1 MVKKIVAIFSLGL
14 MMLMYSGCGNEEAP
28 IEVEVFEQYN
38 QSISLFHGDSLAEKR
53 SAYTG

>member
-28 IEVEVFEQYN
+28 IEVEVF
-38 QSISLFHGDSLAEKR
+38 
-53 SAYTG
+53 